1 MAHRRLIIRER
12 ITAIAGA
19 AILCV
24 LVAGSYY
31 YSVRSQMAGL
41 KYVPSESS
49 PDFMAENVALTDF
62 NEVGQP
68 TQRLVAQNVK
78 HFSDERMHAESARY
92 LTLEPD
98 RAQVKA
104 KADEAWSNDGL
115 ETIEFSG
122 NVEVQ
127 QAASA
132 DGPELYFTSLYLKG
146 FLDTHRFET
155 PMPVFMRRGNDSFE
169 AERGMV
175 YDNVAHTVELRS
187 RVRSLLHPQNYQT
200 PSRP

>member
-68 TQRLVAQNVK
+68 PKTSSTSPTSACTRSRPATSRL
-78 HFSDERMHAESARY
+78 SP
-92 LTLEPD
+92 T
-98 RAQVKA
+98 
-104 KADEAWSNDGL
+104 
-115 ETIEFSG
+115 
-122 NVEVQ
+122 
-127 QAASA
+127 
-132 DGPELYFTSLYLKG
+132 
-146 FLDTHRFET
+146 
-155 PMPVFMRRGNDSFE
+155 
-169 AERGMV
+169 
-175 YDNVAHTVELRS
+175 ELR
-187 RVRSLLHPQNYQT
+187 
-200 PSRP
+200 